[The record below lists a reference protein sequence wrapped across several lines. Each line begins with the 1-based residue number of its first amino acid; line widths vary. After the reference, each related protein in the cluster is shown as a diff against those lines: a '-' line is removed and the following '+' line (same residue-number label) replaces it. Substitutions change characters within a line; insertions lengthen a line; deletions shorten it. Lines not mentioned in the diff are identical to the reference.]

1 MIGIID
7 YGAGNLHSVLNAL
20 KHLNITHRLIEKPVE
35 FKGVKRIILPGVG
48 AFGYAVKQLKKR
60 KLFEKVCEWI
70 KLDKPYLGIC
80 LGMQLLF
87 ERSEEADGINGFGIF
102 RGIIRRFKRYKV
114 PLIGWNRVELVKS
127 CALVNQLSGNLFYY
141 FLHSYYADGVDED
154 LIIGL
159 TEYGV
164 CYPSIVNNNNIYAV
178 QFHPEKSGE
187 KGLQILKN
195 WVERC

>member
-7 YGAGNLHSVLNAL
+7 YGAGNLHSVVNAL
-20 KHLNITHRLIEKPVE
+20 NYLKCDYRLIKKATD
-35 FKGVKRIILPGVG
+35 FKQVKKIILPGVG
-48 AFGYAVKQLKKR
+48 AFGYAVEQLKNK

-87 ERSEEADGINGFGIF
+87 EHSEEAKGIYGFGIF
-102 RGIIRRFKRYKV
+102 KGIIKKFTRYKV
-114 PLIGWNRVELVKS
+114 PQIGWNRVKLVKA
-127 CALVNQLSGNLFYY
+127 CALVEPPSKNLFYY
-141 FLHSYYADGVDED
+141 FLHSYYAEEVEDD
-154 LIIGL
+154 LIIGI

-164 CYPSIVNNNNIYAV
+164 CYPSIINKGNVYAV
-178 QFHPEKSGE
+178 QFHPEKSG
-187 KGLQILKN
+187 KRGLIMLKN